1 MFAHFSA
8 LTEFIMPF
16 ADIFKPVPD
25 WGAWENQG
33 GGVAVA
39 DLNNNGKQ
47 DVLVLQVDNP
57 PGKNRGLY
65 RVGRD
70 VDANGVATGGWG
82 PWMEVPNWFS
92 FENQG
97 AGLAVA
103 DLDGSGQPDLIIFM
117 VDAPNQKNRGVF
129 QIGRNLDA
137 DGVVTVGWTGWQ
149 DVPDWFSWENDGGG
163 IAVGD
168 FTGTGQHDLVVF
180 MIDAPPGAN
189 RGLFRIARNLSATS
203 QVQGGWSDWA
213 EVPQWFSDL
222 NAGAGVAVGDLANGG
237 QRDVIVF
244 QIDNAPTQ
252 NQAFYKVARNV
263 ATNGTVQNG
272 WSPWYGVPGWASWEN
287 QGGSIALA
295 NVTSGGAGGAVP
307 SHDLLILAI
316 DSPPGENAGLL
327 QVLPLDEKPAERGQ
341 WQQLTF
347 DSQILAVHGAV
358 LPDRKV
364 LFFAGSGNSAVRF
377 FDPKFGNIVDG
388 VACSVVWDYAASA
401 ASGTAQFFFPDTLR
415 NAHNKPV
422 DYFCGGECFLADGRL
437 LQAGGTLDYDVN
449 PNNKPRG
456 HGFLGRR
463 DALFF
468 DFNTKQWSKAA
479 SMAGGRWYPTLLPL
493 GDGRVLAVSGL
504 GEDGNLN
511 PTLEIFSPTTGA
523 AGAWDALPT
532 PPNSAQFN
540 GFPLYAHLILLAD
553 GRILFSGG
561 RMDDNQRNSAPCLVD
576 LQQNPVRIT
585 TIGGLADAASR
596 NQSASVLLGPAQE
609 QKVMIIGGATAEGEE
624 NATDSVDTISL
635 KNLSGPL
642 PQYQRAASLL
652 LPRVHLNAV
661 LLPDRTVF
669 VSGGALQRE
678 GGPTARRKILA
689 RFQSEIYDP
698 AADRWKLGATAQV
711 ERLYH
716 SIALLLPD
724 GRVVAASGNPDKGRA
739 VKWGQDNF
747 NEELHLEVYSP
758 PYLSRGLRPT
768 ITNAPNVCGY
778 GQTITIQSPQ
788 AGNIRWV
795 HLMRPCAT
803 THSFDSD
810 QRLVEMNIVLQG
822 GGTIRASLTN
832 NPNIAPPGWYM
843 LFLVDQDGVPSVSSG
858 VKVG

>member
-1 MFAHFSA
+1 
-8 LTEFIMPF
+8 MPF

-25 WGAWENQG
+25 WGSWENQG

-82 PWMEVPNWFS
+82 PWLEVPNWFS

-103 DLDGSGQPDLIIFM
+103 DLDGSGQPDLIVFM

-180 MIDAPPGAN
+180 MIDAPPGPN
-189 RGLFRIARNLSATS
+189 RGLFRIARNLSATG

-222 NAGAGVAVGDLANGG
+222 NAGAGVAVGDLANSG

-252 NQAFYKVARNV
+252 NQAFYKIARNV
-263 ATNGTVQNG
+263 AVTGEVRDG
-272 WSPWYGVPGWASWEN
+272 WSPWFGVPGWASWEN

-295 NVTSGGAGGAVP
+295 KMTSGGPGGAVP

-358 LPDRKV
+358 LPNGKV
-364 LFFAGSGNSAVRF
+364 LFFAGSGNSGVRF
-377 FDPKFGNIVDG
+377 FSPQFGNIADG
-388 VACSVVWDYAASA
+388 VACSVVWDYVASVA
-401 ASGTAQFFFPDTLR
+401 TGTARFFFPATLR
-415 NAHNKPV
+415 NGNNKPV

-437 LQAGGTLDYDVN
+437 LQAGGTLAYDVDAHNN
-449 PNNKPRG
+449 PGP
-456 HGFLGRR
+456 HGFFGRR
-463 DALFF
+463 DAVFF
-468 DFNTKQWSKAA
+468 DFNTQQWSKAA

-511 PTLEIFSPTTGA
+511 PTLEIFSSAVGA
-523 AGAWDALPT
+523 AGAWHTLPT

-553 GRILFSGG
+553 GRILFTGG
-561 RMDDNQRNSAPCLVD
+561 RMDDDQRNSAPCLVD

-624 NATDSVDTISL
+624 DATDSVDTISL

-698 AADRWKLGATAQV
+698 AADSWKLGATAQV

-724 GRVVAASGNPDKGRA
+724 GRVVAASGNPDKGGA

-747 NEELHLEVYSP
+747 NEELRIEVFSP
-758 PYLSRGLRPT
+758 PYLFRGPRPT
-768 ITNAPNVCGY
+768 ITAAPNVCAY
-778 GQTITIQSPQ
+778 GQAITIQSPQ

-795 HLMRPCAT
+795 HLLRPCAT

-822 GGTIRASLTN
+822 GETIRASLTN

-843 LFLVDQDGVPSVSSG
+843 LFLVDQDGVPSLSSW

>member
-1 MFAHFSA
+1 
-8 LTEFIMPF
+8 MPF
-16 ADIFKPVPD
+16 ADMFKPIPD
-25 WGAWENQG
+25 WGSWENQG
-33 GGVAVA
+33 GAVAVA

-57 PGKNRGLY
+57 PGKNRGIY
-65 RVGRD
+65 RVGHD
-70 VDANGVATGGWG
+70 LDASGVATGGWE
-82 PWMEVPNWFS
+82 PWIEVPSWFS

-103 DLDGSGQPDLIIFM
+103 DLDGSGADLIVFTI
-117 VDAPNQKNRGVF
+117 DAPDQENRGLF

-137 DGVVTVGWTGWQ
+137 NGVATGGWTGWQ

-180 MIDAPPGAN
+180 KIDAPPGAN
-189 RGLFRIARNLSATS
+189 RAFFRIARNLGATG
-203 QVQGGWSDWA
+203 QVQGGWNDWV

-222 NAGAGVAVGDLANGG
+222 NAGAGVAVGDLANAG

-252 NQAFYKVARNV
+252 NQAFYKIARNV
-263 ATNGTVQNG
+263 AVTGEVRDG

-287 QGGSIALA
+287 QGGGIALA
-295 NVTSGGAGGAVP
+295 SLTSAPGSGAAAP
-307 SHDLLILAI
+307 SHDLVVLGI
-316 DSPPGENAGLL
+316 DNPPGENAGLL
-327 QVLPLDEKPAERGQ
+327 QVLPLDEHPAQRGE
-341 WQQLTF
+341 WKLLTF
-347 DSQILAVHGAV
+347 GSQLLAVHGAV
-358 LPDRKV
+358 LPNGKV
-364 LFFAGSGNSAVRF
+364 LFFAGSGNSGVRF
-377 FDPKFGNIVDG
+377 FSPKFGNIADG
-388 VACSVVWDYAASA
+388 AGCSVVWDYAASM

-415 NAHNKPV
+415 NGNDKPV

-437 LQAGGTLDYDVN
+437 LQAGGTLDYDVDALNN
-449 PNNKPRG
+449 PGP
-456 HGFLGRR
+456 HGFFGRR
-463 DALFF
+463 DAVFF
-468 DFNTKQWSKAA
+468 DFNTQQWSKAA

-493 GDGRVLAVSGL
+493 GDGGVLVVSGL
-504 GEDGNLN
+504 GQDGTLN
-511 PTLEIFSPTTGA
+511 PTLETFSPSTGA
-523 AGAWDALPT
+523 WKSLPT

-540 GFPLYAHLILLAD
+540 GFPLYAHLILLSD
-553 GRILFSGG
+553 GQIFFSGG
-561 RMDDNQRNSAPCLVD
+561 RMDDDQRNSAPCLVD

-596 NQSASVLLGPAQE
+596 NQSASVLLGPAQD
-609 QKVMIIGGATAEGEE
+609 QKVMIIGGATALGEE
-624 NATDSVDTISL
+624 NATDSVDMVSL
-635 KNLSGPL
+635 KDLLGAL
-642 PQYQRAASLL
+642 AQYQRAAALL

-698 AADRWKLGATAQV
+698 VTDRWKLGATAQV

-716 SIALLLPD
+716 SIALLMPD
-724 GRVVAASGNPDKGRA
+724 GRVVAASGNPDKGGA

-747 NEELHLEVYSP
+747 NEELRLEVFNP
-758 PYLSRGLRPT
+758 PYLFRGPRPT
-768 ITNAPNVCGY
+768 ITTAPNSCAY

-788 AGNIRWV
+788 AGDIRWV

-810 QRLVEMNIVLQG
+810 QRLVEMDIISQG
-822 GGTIRASLTN
+822 GGTIQASLIN

-843 LFLVDQDGVPSVSSG
+843 LFLLDQDGVPSVSSW